1 MLSQHV
7 FIHIYMS
14 KAERPFI
21 HCKSHRRRASNRHA
35 HALTGL
41 TLRQG
46 RNSSG
51 LRWVEGSQHTLAA
64 AVWRLP
70 VLSARERPIR
80 AQPVQRHS
88 ELGRCPGND
97 AERQMGGATSTW
109 SLLLLLPFLSAH
121 VPWRLDV
128 CNVFTNSSS
137 PSPLQVMTLLSSDL
151 TVAVFNSI
159 PGQGVV
165 YSVIVRDPLLN
176 TSASYVPTHTYACSF
191 ASKLDSCQTLS

>member
-1 MLSQHV
+1 
-7 FIHIYMS
+7 MS

-35 HALTGL
+35 LALTNL

-51 LRWVEGSQHTLAA
+51 LRWIEGSQHTLAA

-70 VLSARERPIR
+70 VLPARERPIR

-88 ELGRCPGND
+88 EHGRCPGND
-97 AERQMGGATSTW
+97 AEWQMGGATSTW
-109 SLLLLLPFLSAH
+109 SLLLLLSFLSAY

-159 PGQGVV
+159 PGQGVI
-165 YSVIVRDPLLN
+165 YSVIVKDPLLN

-191 ASKLDSCQTLS
+191 ASNLDSCQTLS